1 MTTLRGIVSDFD
13 GVILESNDV
22 KTRAFEA
29 VFAPFPDHAAA
40 MMAHHHAHVSD
51 SRFAKFRHFVTA
63 VLGRPDD
70 DPLVGQLASAF
81 SDEMLRQIDT
91 CPLVPGALEFLQRV
105 QASVPVF
112 LASVTP
118 QEELEIILER
128 RGLAR
133 YFTRVYGCP
142 PWSKVAALAEIVGAL
157 GGPAG
162 LLFIGDSAGDQRA
175 ALASGVEFLA
185 RDSGLPF
192 DTPRPRAF
200 PDLLQLAD
208 AIGSR
213 LPRIPDSRLSE
224 RPV

>member
-1 MTTLRGIVSDFD
+1 MTTLRAVVCDFD
-13 GVILESNDV
+13 GVILESNDL

-29 VFAPFPDHAAA
+29 VFAPFPEHAAA

-51 SRFAKFRHFVTA
+51 SRFEKFRYFVTA
-63 VLGRPDD
+63 RLGRPADD
-70 DPLVGQLASAF
+70 QLVGQLAAAF
-81 SDEMLRQIDT
+81 SEEMLRQIDT
-91 CPLVPGALEFLQRV
+91 CPLVPGALEFLERAR
-105 QASVPVF
+105 ASVPIF

-118 QEELEIILER
+118 QEELEVILER

-142 PWSKVAALAEIVGAL
+142 PWPKVAALAEIVRTL

-175 ALASGVEFLA
+175 ALASGIEFLA

-200 PDLLQLAD
+200 PDLLHLAE
-208 AIGSR
+208 AIDVR
-213 LPRIPDSRLSE
+213 LPRRSE

>member
-13 GVILESNDV
+13 GVILESNDL

-29 VFAPFPDHAAA
+29 VFAPFPEHADA
-40 MMAHHHAHVSD
+40 MMAHHHTHVSD
-51 SRFAKFRHFVTA
+51 SRFVKFRHFVTA
-63 VLGRPDD
+63 RLGRPDD
-70 DPLVGQLASAF
+70 DPIVGELAAAF
-81 SDEMLRQIDT
+81 SSEMLRQIDA
-91 CPLVPGALEFLQRV
+91 CPLVPGALAFLERAH
-105 QASVPVF
+105 ASVPVF

-118 QEELEIILER
+118 QEELEVILER

-142 PWSKVAALAEIVGAL
+142 PWSKVAALGEIVRTL
-157 GGPAG
+157 GGPDG

-200 PDLLQLAD
+200 PDLVHLAD
-208 AIGSR
+208 AIDAR
-213 LPRIPDSRLSE
+213 LPRPSE